1 MVLGGQV
8 QSQLLEQCCK
18 SFVKASYLVRTR
30 HAHQVTAAVLHILQ
44 PSFLVW
50 SLSLIMLSA
59 RNSDKHRWRLNNRS
73 LNTGLLFLVYTS
85 VSFGFCIQFVAC
97 NVRLNVCPGVL
108 LWTMRTMRC
117 QTFSSLGFFCRGAF
131 VVWKTK

>member
-44 PSFLVW
+44 QSAFL
-50 SLSLIMLSA
+50 SYEQFKPDHA
-59 RNSDKHRWRLNNRS
+59 
-73 LNTGLLFLVYTS
+73 
-85 VSFGFCIQFVAC
+85 VSYEH
-97 NVRLNVCPGVL
+97 
-108 LWTMRTMRC
+108 
-117 QTFSSLGFFCRGAF
+117 
-131 VVWKTK
+131 